1 MELNKDSYCSYCGTP
16 FADTVAQSRTYPRV
30 CGGGSRPGCG
40 KITYNTPHI
49 VSVVLVPIV
58 SPSGEQGVLLV
69 RRMHGTTKGQL
80 ALPGGFV
87 DGCPSDSVRPQ
98 HCLQGQGALEVLE
111 ETGVKISPSSLRHI
125 CSVGPTE
132 SNTVLVF
139 FVAPKVDETAM
150 PPFEPNDE
158 VSERVITYEYTD
170 LCFPTHSE
178 ILRWFFAGQ
187 PDSIWDFST
196 VFGGYRD

>member
-1 MELNKDSYCSYCGTP
+1 MDHKKDSYCSFCGRP
-16 FADTVAQSRTYPRV
+16 FADNVVQSRTYPRV
-30 CGGGSRPGCG
+30 CGGDSHSGCG
-40 KITYNTPHI
+40 NITYNTPHI
-49 VSVVLVPIV
+49 VSVVLVPTL
-58 SPSGEQGVLLV
+58 SPGGQQGVLLV
-69 RRMHGTTKGQL
+69 RRLHGATRGKL

-87 DGCPSDSVRPQ
+87 DGCPSDLERPQ

-111 ETGVKISPSSLRHI
+111 ETGVTVSPSSLEHV

-139 FVAPKVDETAM
+139 FQSPRIDEVSM

-158 VSERVITYEYTD
+158 VSERVITYGYRD

-178 ILRWFFAGQ
+178 MLRWFFAGQ
-187 PDSIWDFST
+187 PDNIWDFST
-196 VFGGYRD
+196 VFHGYLD